1 MARPGGVGMAGMNK
15 TGLVE
20 LVARYL
26 GSGTSKAQAE
36 RAVNAVLQGMSA
48 GLKKERSLS
57 LSGFGTFEVRA
68 RKGRLLVN
76 PRTGTPMK
84 LRPGKRVAFRAGKT
98 LKGLL

>member
-1 MARPGGVGMAGMNK
+1 MAGMNK

-26 GSGTSKAQAE
+26 GGGTSKAQAE
-36 RAVNAVLQGMSA
+36 RAVNAVLQGMST

-68 RKGRLLVN
+68 RKGRLLIN
-76 PRTGTPMK
+76 PRTGAPMK
-84 LRPGKRVAFRAGKT
+84 VRPGKRVAFRAGKA

>member
-1 MARPGGVGMAGMNK
+1 MNK

-20 LVARYL
+20 VVARFM
-26 GSGTSKAQAE
+26 GAGTSKAQAE

-48 GLKKERSLS
+48 GLRKERSIS

-68 RKGRLLVN
+68 RKGRLLKN
-76 PRTGTPMK
+76 PRTGAPMK
-84 LRPGKRVAFRAGKT
+84 VRPGKRVAFKAGKT